1 MKHAEHILHFK
12 LAFVYLKR
20 GIGRIERENSTR
32 DYQWRSQT
40 SDNVET
46 HIWRVFGGRERMDI
60 RRRAKSCWHL
70 QETKLKLRGIAQLEV
85 HIQCIF
91 ILLNSPNKSVILL
104 TFLLYM
110 DYHGVKKK
118 RRKKRNIKQRQWK

>member
-1 MKHAEHILHFK
+1 MEA
-12 LAFVYLKR
+12 
-20 GIGRIERENSTR
+20 
-32 DYQWRSQT
+32 
-40 SDNVET
+40 
-46 HIWRVFGGRERMDI
+46 HIWRVFRGRERMDI

-118 RRKKRNIKQRQWK
+118 RRKKIYKTETMEMKFRHLTLVQYLNGETMNTVT